1 MNEFLAPIN
10 EMGLP
15 APIWFLKLFKVL
27 GFVLHLCMM
36 NLWYA
41 GMPLAAILSLTAEG
55 DTRRIGERMVMYMP
69 IIVALGIN
77 FGIVPLLFI
86 QTLHYSLYYPTGI
99 LIAWPWL
106 SVIVLLMFAYYGVY
120 IYTTQVKNNNI
131 TKIGKISVW
140 ISAVFFILIGF
151 LFANN
156 FSLLVNKDE
165 WLRIYEQTNVAGAV
179 TGFALNL
186 QDASLLPRWL
196 FMIGLSVM
204 TTAVYL
210 IIDSVFFAKNET
222 DNYRNTVRK
231 FSLKLYLVG
240 LIWAGTTSAWYI
252 FGTFSRDLLDA
263 IKTDPIVHGLF
274 VITGLSA
281 IVPLVIMI
289 IKKQNFTKATAW
301 LLGGFQFLV
310 LTFNALSRQW
320 VQDFSI
326 AKIVDLNR
334 ELVVTQW
341 SSMIPFLLTFVIGA
355 AVIFWMLKKIVGLKS
370 MS

>member
-15 APIWFLKLFKVL
+15 APIWFLKFFKVL
-27 GFVLHLCMM
+27 GFILHLCMM

-41 GMPLAAILSLTAEG
+41 GMPLAAVLSLAGKNETK
-55 DTRRIGERMVMYMP
+55 RIGQRMVMYMP

-106 SVIVLLMFAYYGVY
+106 SVIALLMFAYYGVY
-120 IYTTQVKNNNI
+120 IYTTQVKNNKI
-131 TKIGKISVW
+131 TKLGKISVW
-140 ISAVFFILIGF
+140 VSAVFFIVIGF

-156 FSLLVNKDE
+156 FSLMVNKSE

-179 TGFALNL
+179 TGLALNL

-204 TTAVYL
+204 TTSVYL
-210 IIDSVFFAKNET
+210 IIDSVFFAKNESGS
-222 DNYRNTVRK
+222 YKSTVNK
-231 FSLKLYLVG
+231 FSVKLYIIG
-240 LIWAGTTSAWYI
+240 MIWSGITAAWYI
-252 FGTFSRDLLDA
+252 FGTFQRDILDA
-263 IKTDPIVHGLF
+263 IKTDPLIHGLF
-274 VITGLSA
+274 IITGLSTLT
-281 IVPLVIMI
+281 PLLLMI
-289 IKKQNFTKATAW
+289 LKKAKITKAVAFV
-301 LLGGFQFLV
+301 LAVLQFIV
-310 LTFNALSRQW
+310 LTLNALSRQW

-326 AKIVDLNR
+326 AKIVDMNR
-334 ELVVTQW
+334 EPVITQW
-341 SSMIPFLLTFVIGA
+341 SSMIPFLIIFAIGA
-355 AVIFWMLKKIVGLKS
+355 AVIFWMLKKIITLKPLK
-370 MS
+370 